1 MVELAP
7 TIIVPLLPLLVIS
20 PPALFVIVL
29 PVSLSLK
36 IIALLDELVLIEV
49 IWPLFSIVVLSP
61 PVPEVA
67 RIVFPGDVIIPPL
80 LFVIVIPPLEP
91 LRLIAFEL
99 LPLAP
104 KAWIV
109 PELVIVNSPP
119 SESIVLLPVDVTDE
133 PECIVSV
140 VPVTSLSVFLTAFW
154 PVLVMEA
161 LLVTMISTSS
171 AVTTCWVVT
180 VEEIVVSSVKLTA

>member
-1 MVELAP
+1 VFPVALLADFIIPTTTPPSFNVIVLSFPLSWIAFLSTDLLFFIAPLFVMVELAP

-104 KAWIV
+104 KA
-109 PELVIVNSPP
+109 
-119 SESIVLLPVDVTDE
+119 
-133 PECIVSV
+133 
-140 VPVTSLSVFLTAFW
+140 
-154 PVLVMEA
+154 
-161 LLVTMISTSS
+161 
-171 AVTTCWVVT
+171 
-180 VEEIVVSSVKLTA
+180 